1 MERLPKIIIMIVAM
15 TAIFLW
21 VSTAFN
27 SCGDK
32 DLIEDTDDIVSD
44 SGDEID
50 YSDAVG
56 DDIFGSTDEEDEE
69 DFLFDDKGDAEE
81 ESTYDDD
88 TEEVDFTSPVADDND
103 YEPSKPVST
112 RPSSYSSSGEWMVIA
127 GNYLVES
134 NARVMIRKLRNLGYN
149 NSEIGVFE
157 RSQYH
162 TVIASR
168 HTSNSAAIKAAN
180 QIKNRGVE
188 CYVKKKEY

>member
-1 MERLPKIIIMIVAM
+1 M

-32 DLIEDTDDIVSD
+32 DLIEDTDDIVTD

-56 DDIFGSTDEEDEE
+56 DDIFGSTDDDDDD
-69 DFLFDDKGDAEE
+69 DFLFDDEE
-81 ESTYDDD
+81 APEEDTAYEEDD
-88 TEEVDFTSPVADDND
+88 EEVDFTSPVSDDSA
-103 YEPSKPVST
+103 YETSTPAST
-112 RPSSYSSSGEWMVIA
+112 RPTTYNSSGEWMVIA

-134 NARVMIRKLRNLGYN
+134 NARVMIKKLRNLGYN

-168 HTSNSAAIKAAN
+168 HDSNSAAISAAN
-180 QIKNRGVE
+180 KIKNRGVE